1 MHGTRSRQYLI
12 ENDDDDD
19 TKDDNDDNDDKDD
32 YCCNSVNFNPIHG
45 ACFYTLIMAHVVLKA
60 TSVSLGH
67 SGIHFFGA

>member
-1 MHGTRSRQYLI
+1 MVTRKRAKIMAILYFLLI
-12 ENDDDDD
+12 LF
-19 TKDDNDDNDDKDD
+19 
-32 YCCNSVNFNPIHG
+32 CFGISAIFVHSINPIHG